1 MTVQELGATT
11 ADIRAMRGELDEL
24 LRARQYA
31 THRERRLA
39 EAVRTASEPDL
50 AHGYAQPHRSPDPD
64 LVRQLRQAQTL
75 REGLGTR
82 CLELSERLLALEDL
96 LRQSGPG
103 GQDQLDPHLQT
114 RRQTAAPPPAQGGQG
129 GQGAVLR
136 PEAAPGAPTVTS
148 PASGRQR
155 PTGARFGGAFQGHA
169 PARAS
174 AAAPPGLA
182 GPVTT
187 DPVGPPSAVGEV
199 PPAAAP
205 MRGARFGG
213 IRPAADGL
221 DDAARQTRDSRPGT
235 PSGSR
240 AATAARG
247 ADDATPAPR
256 DPRDISALAARIAD
270 LHRRGAAQESAAVTA
285 QASVTLAPS
294 DVVGLAGLLRT
305 GGPYGASGY
314 LVRAAAHG
322 PARQAA
328 DTLAELRRVGLVD
341 EAAELF
347 HALWGL
353 PAAGLPGLLAALERA
368 GQAADGQT
376 LLWEWASAPP
386 AELADLSFRLA
397 AAGRDGDV
405 RSLLRQTAGR
415 SIAEVAATVHVLDD
429 RSAGGEGGRPGPGPV
444 AAPAADGGADP
455 VGGSGVSASLASV
468 LVREVVRMRSASDV
482 GGFAAAVA
490 DRPALYRVLLDAV
503 ATLDDGRSRN
513 ALAALRS
520 AGLPTSPPPARTAR
534 SRGRR

>member
-1 MTVQELGATT
+1 
-11 ADIRAMRGELDEL
+11 LDEL

-39 EAVRTASEPDL
+39 EAVRTASEPDP
-50 AHGYAQPHRSPDPD
+50 AHGYAQPHRHPDPD
-64 LVRQLRQAQTL
+64 LVRQLMQAQTL

-103 GQDQLDPHLQT
+103 
-114 RRQTAAPPPAQGGQG
+114 TAQGGPGGQG
-129 GQGAVLR
+129 GPVPWPDAAAGRPSPGGQGAPVT
-136 PEAAPGAPTVTS
+136 PAAAPPVPTVTA
-148 PASGRQR
+148 PASGPAR
-155 PTGARFGGAFQGHA
+155 PRGARFGGAFPHGD
-169 PARAS
+169 PAQVPTP
-174 AAAPPGLA
+174 APPGSDA
-182 GPVTT
+182 QVTT
-187 DPVGPPSAVGEV
+187 EPGGPPSTVEAAS
-199 PPAAAP
+199 PPPAP

-213 IRPAADGL
+213 IRPSADAP
-221 DDAARQTRDSRPGT
+221 DAARRTRTSRSGTASGGVPAEASGPTPG
-235 PSGSR
+235 PGAGS
-240 AATAARG
+240 ARG
-247 ADDATPAPR
+247 DADDGAPAPR
-256 DPRDISALAARIAD
+256 DPREIFALAARIAD

-285 QASVTLAPS
+285 RAAVTLAPS
-294 DVVGLAGLLRT
+294 DVVGLAGLLRA

-328 DTLAELRRVGLVD
+328 DTLAEHRRVGLVD

-353 PAAGLPGLLAALERA
+353 PASGLPALLAALERA
-368 GQAADGQT
+368 GQSADGQT

-386 AELADLSFRLA
+386 VESADLSFRLA

-405 RSLLRQTAGR
+405 RSLLRQIAGR
-415 SIAEVAATVHVLDD
+415 SVAEVSATAHVLAD
-429 RSAGGEGGRPGPGPV
+429 R
-444 AAPAADGGADP
+444 AADGAPTSPATAPATDRAAAP
-455 VGGSGVSASLASV
+455 GVFASLASV

-482 GGFAAAVA
+482 GEFAAAVA
-490 DRPALYRVLLDAV
+490 DRSALYRVLLDAV
-503 ATLDDGRSRN
+503 AGLDEGRSRN

-520 AGLPTSPPPARTAR
+520 AGLPTSPAPARPAR